1 MFFVFQGVMSDSID
15 WNLLQQQYSSNS
27 LFYDRLANLVTV
39 IDKCKITDSHKSV
52 QTNDSGNIHSSRNV

>member
-1 MFFVFQGVMSDSID
+1 MFNVFQGVMSDSID

-39 IDKCKITDSHKSV
+39 IDKCKITDSV
-52 QTNDSGNIHSSRNV
+52 QTNNSGNVHSSRNV